1 MSIFN
6 LYPKFNFKV
15 DEYDVIRGI
24 DITNSVR
31 IKKFIKEYRGIQYFP
46 YVIKDGERPDNVSYK
61 FYNDPTYD
69 WIILLVNDMYSIY
82 DDWPKDS
89 ATFKNYIEEKYE
101 SVQNALSQI
110 KYYYDENKNII
121 DLTTYNSLAPGKR
134 SLERVYE
141 YEQRLNTQKSI
152 IKVVNPNII
161 GSIQSDLN
169 SLNIKPAL

>member
-1 MSIFN
+1 
-6 LYPKFNFKV
+6 
-15 DEYDVIRGI
+15 
-24 DITNSVR
+24 
-31 IKKFIKEYRGIQYFP
+31 
-46 YVIKDGERPDNVSYK
+46 
-61 FYNDPTYD
+61 
-69 WIILLVNDMYSIY
+69 MYSIY

>member
-31 IKKFIKEYRGIQYFP
+31 IKKFIKDYRGIQYFP

-89 ATFKNYIEEKYE
+89 VAFKNYIEKKYG
-101 SVQNALSQI
+101 SVQTALSQI
-110 KYYYDENKNII
+110 KYYYDEKKNII
-121 DLTTYNSLAPGKR
+121 DVTTYNSLPSNRR

-152 IKVVNPNII
+152 IKVVSPNII

-169 SLNIKPAL
+169 TLNIRPAL